1 MQVIIVQ
8 AHFNIH
14 AVVSINQKMSREH
27 LISELQILPSPTEL
41 QTEYKDLP
49 GLATCLPEKWN
60 VTTVEQYFNFDVP
73 VSYHV

>member
-49 GLATCLPEKWN
+49 GLATCLPEK
-60 VTTVEQYFNFDVP
+60 
-73 VSYHV
+73 